1 MTWFMMGETRIFPQ
15 YLSVNRTYQEWLRC
29 CHLINRHS
37 ILGISGCKFFATNNL
52 RLRILLLVH
61 RKGRSSFK
69 LLVTGIKLGVTE
81 VNSEFDDDFLI
92 MIMIFHNI
100 LQSFTLQ
107 EGIFNVFSNHGD
119 PISVSRLRNLMN
131 EPIGLV
137 EFLTRR

>member
-37 ILGISGCKFFATNNL
+37 ILGISGCKFLATNNL